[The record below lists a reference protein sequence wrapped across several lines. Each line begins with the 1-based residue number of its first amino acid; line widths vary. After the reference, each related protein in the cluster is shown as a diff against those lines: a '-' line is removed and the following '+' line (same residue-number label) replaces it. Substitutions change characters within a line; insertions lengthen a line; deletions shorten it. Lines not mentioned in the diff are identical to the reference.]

1 MQWQNT
7 VSRGRHRH
15 WGPGIGKK
23 ENPVWATPAGR
34 RQEDQETDC
43 IPRAVESC
51 ENDPR
56 AGAGVHMPSG
66 GGGGEGR
73 EDGHGEAGPV
83 VTTEPQ
89 WEVAPAVAPDS
100 TCLFSSNAEPAE
112 CLSSKCLSPSL
123 PPRTPRM
130 YCLSSSSRCS
140 LLH

>member
-1 MQWQNT
+1 M
-7 VSRGRHRH
+7 
-15 WGPGIGKK
+15 
-23 ENPVWATPAGR
+23 WATPVGR

-66 GGGGEGR
+66 VCRGGWRRGR

-83 VTTEPQ
+83 VTIEPQ

-100 TCLFSSNAEPAE
+100 CLFSSNAESAE

-130 YCLSSSSRCS
+130 YCLSSTSRRS